1 MHTVKAMER
10 RLEKE
15 DEKIVDKQYYYEDE
29 DLKFVINLEIRK
41 DKLNKTEIKE
51 VVSEF
56 DRMNRSA
63 KIRKMK

>member
-1 MHTVKAMER
+1 MIKYL
-10 RLEKE
+10 LEKE